1 MTTPRKKKAVTKPN
15 NDEADKE
22 ICFVIMPFGGWFD
35 KYYEDIYCPAI
46 VAAGMSPR
54 RADDLYR
61 PSNIVQDIWTYTKK
75 AKMILADLSNKN
87 PNVFYELGLAH
98 ALAKPA
104 ILITQT
110 IDDIPFDLRSLRII
124 DYDKNLPNWGET
136 LGESIEKAIKETV
149 ESPNETIPTA
159 FLETTGVS
167 KTKVSKEELELL
179 ELRQEMENLKKEV
192 RTRSYSSR
200 PNSENPSEE
209 EALLRLRSYIRQNL
223 PFDVIV
229 ERMTRRYN
237 APLVWIENNYQ
248 KMIKSMGGSAA

>member
-1 MTTPRKKKAVTKPN
+1 MTTTRKKKPITKTN
-15 NDEADKE
+15 TVDTDKE

-46 VAAGMSPR
+46 IAAGMSPR

-136 LGESIEKAIKETV
+136 LGESIEKAIKETL

-209 EALLRLRSYIRQNL
+209 EALIRLRSYIRQGV
-223 PFDVIV
+223 PFDLIV

-237 APLVWIENNYQ
+237 PPLVWIENNYQ
-248 KMIKSMGGSAA
+248 KMNKSMGGSAA

>member
-1 MTTPRKKKAVTKPN
+1 MATTRKKKVITKTTT
-15 NDEADKE
+15 DTTAKE

-46 VAAGMSPR
+46 SAAGMTPK

-75 AKMILADLSNKN
+75 AKIILADLSNKN

-136 LGESIEKAIKETV
+136 LGESIEKAIKETLD
-149 ESPNETIPTA
+149 SPNETIPTA
-159 FLETTGVS
+159 FLETTGIS
-167 KTKVSKEELELL
+167 KTKVSKEEKELL
-179 ELRQEMENLKKEV
+179 ELRQEMESLKKEV
-192 RTRSYSSR
+192 RTRSYTSR
-200 PNSENPSEE
+200 LDDENLSEDEVKR
-209 EALLRLRSYIRQNL
+209 RLRQYIRQGR
-223 PFDVIV
+223 PKEIIFSI
-229 ERMTRRYN
+229 MAQRYN
-237 APLVWIENNYQ
+237 APLAWIEENYERF
-248 KMIKSMGGSAA
+248 SRS